1 MSMNIGNQNTQNTIA
16 IDKNKVQKQA
26 DTKAENTSSPV
37 SKHQDSVQLTAQAQS
52 LHGTN
57 STQNKNT
64 EVNSERIEAL
74 KTAIINGDY
83 KINVE
88 RLAEKISQFEGDFSK
103 YHPT

>member
-16 IDKNKVQKQA
+16 IDKNKVQKQT
-26 DTKAENTSSPV
+26 DTKADNTSSLV

-52 LHGTN
+52 LHSTN
-57 STQNKNT
+57 SAQNKNT